1 VRVVSF
7 SLALISVMLLAT
19 SASGSIITL
28 SQYSSNGTP
37 ASVMDATLEFTLSSN
52 NLADSPT
59 LTLAATNDTTAP
71 DTYNINE
78 LYFNLPDWRSID
90 SITLD
95 LVDGSPPSAWS
106 QVGIVMVDGFGDFDV
121 GVTDGTTPV
130 NVIIPTQTKT
140 FEFTL
145 TGTGNIYDTDF
156 TDPDN
161 LSTNNS
167 FLAVVAGKFI
177 QGSGGDSAYGAS
189 IPDPATLAL
198 VMLGSVALLR
208 RRR

>member
-1 VRVVSF
+1 MRHVRF
-7 SLALISVMLLAT
+7 SLALIPVMCVAT

-37 ASVMDATLEFTLSSN
+37 AAYLDATMEFALSST

-59 LTLAATNDTTAP
+59 LTLEATNTTIAP
-71 DTYNINE
+71 NTYYINE

-95 LVDGSPPSAWS
+95 LVDGSTPSAWS
-106 QVGIVMVDGFGDFDV
+106 QVGFVAVDGFGDFDV
-121 GVTDGTTPV
+121 GLVDGVTPV
-130 NVIIPTQTKT
+130 NVIVPTQTKT

-145 TGTGNIYDTDF
+145 TGTGAIYDTDF
-156 TDPDN
+156 TDANN

-167 FLAVVAGKFI
+167 FLAVVAAKFI
-177 QGSGGDSAYGAS
+177 SGPGGDSAYGAS
-189 IPDPATLAL
+189 IPDPATLSLLAL
-198 VMLGSVALLR
+198 GGLMLLR
-208 RRR
+208 RRQ

>member
-1 VRVVSF
+1 
-7 SLALISVMLLAT
+7 
-19 SASGSIITL
+19 
-28 SQYSSNGTP
+28 
-37 ASVMDATLEFTLSSN
+37 
-52 NLADSPT
+52 
-59 LTLAATNDTTAP
+59 
-71 DTYNINE
+71 
-78 LYFNLPDWRSID
+78 
-90 SITLD
+90 
-95 LVDGSPPSAWS
+95 
-106 QVGIVMVDGFGDFDV
+106 MVDGFGDFDV

-161 LSTNNS
+161 LSTDNS

-189 IPDPATLAL
+189 VPDPATLSL